1 MLGRQCIGSLG
12 TKRSP
17 PLSMSILVV
26 GEHFLAAPLLEAL
39 SSLGGDVRHEPAAR
53 DPTGAT
59 TEPWPD
65 WAQSRGR
72 PQGAKPRSA
81 SETAQNSLVA
91 GVETVVLLPI
101 DTAGDPAWLDQATR
115 GTYDVLRA
123 AVVAGA
129 KKVICLSSMSL
140 LSAYPE
146 NLLVDVQYAPKP
158 STEPGPLSAHL
169 QEFVCREFG
178 HLGLLQTVIARL
190 GSPGCHRWPLSNA
203 EAVASVV
210 EILTPGWRPTQL
222 GDINELTPPIDGADL
237 EDLFADHMPW
247 RYTVVHL
254 HKGWP
259 NRAMPQLA
267 GAPPAVKSPTISP
280 AAPAT
285 RVLVLVSPLF
295 PATVIHCCLL
305 SLLRQLARSGWQRDA
320 RAACLC

>member
-1 MLGRQCIGSLG
+1 MATLL
-12 TKRSP
+12 
-17 PLSMSILVV
+17 V
-26 GEHFLAAPLLEAL
+26 GEHPLAAPLFEAL
-39 SSLGGDVRHEPAAR
+39 SALGHVVRHEPAGR

-59 TEPWPD
+59 TEKWPD
-65 WAQSRGR
+65 WAQARAS
-72 PQGAKPRSA
+72 PPPPRAA
-81 SETAQNSLVA
+81 SETVQNEVVA
-91 GVETVVLLPI
+91 GVKTVVLLPI
-101 DTAGDPAWLDQATR
+101 DAAAALHETRWLDQATR

-129 KKVICLSSMSL
+129 QKVICLSSMSL
-140 LSAYPE
+140 FDAYPP

-158 STEPGPLSAHL
+158 STDPVPLSCHL

-178 HLGLLQTVIARL
+178 HLGLLQTVVARL
-190 GSPGCHRWPLSNA
+190 GAPDCNRWPLSDA

-222 GDINELTPPIDGADL
+222 GDIGELTPPIDGDDL

-267 GAPPAVKSPTISP
+267 ASMPARPVTESPPRSSAS
-280 AAPAT
+280 PAT
-285 RVLVLVSPLF
+285 RVLVLVSAAVPT
-295 PATVIHCCLL
+295 TVGLGLL
-305 SLLRQLARSGWQRDA
+305 HLSGAMQHASWSGRQRNAW
-320 RAACLC
+320 AACFG